1 MSVNPLAE
9 SFSGLSANAIEV
21 DASSS
26 LLHQPITNI
35 TSIDQFLVK
44 ECFDDFALAN
54 PDFKLVNLT
63 QTFSWLI
70 ETRYYIP
77 KKQTLEKIRQEYL
90 PKPYP
95 GIELKK
101 RSELKIPPY
110 SNLRMAANYYGSLTL
125 AIDYAIRVGILI
137 SAADIMQLAAE
148 AEKRQLYKRERVAMA
163 IAETIKQNLSLDKQI
178 ANK

>member
-63 QTFSWLI
+63 QSFSWLI

-77 KKQTLEKIRQEYL
+77 KKHKHS
-90 PKPYP
+90 
-95 GIELKK
+95 KK
-101 RSELKIPPY
+101 
-110 SNLRMAANYYGSLTL
+110 
-125 AIDYAIRVGILI
+125 
-137 SAADIMQLAAE
+137 
-148 AEKRQLYKRERVAMA
+148 
-163 IAETIKQNLSLDKQI
+163 
-178 ANK
+178 